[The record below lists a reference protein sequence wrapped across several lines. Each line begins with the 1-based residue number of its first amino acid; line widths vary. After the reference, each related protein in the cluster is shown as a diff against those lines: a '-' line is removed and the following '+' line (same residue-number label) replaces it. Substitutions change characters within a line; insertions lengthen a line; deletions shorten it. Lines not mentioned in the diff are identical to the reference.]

1 MTDPDA
7 RGGVDELVAD
17 TFRTFVPDVT
27 GSAPTTWKDVAC
39 AHHRRIRRAQRRRI
53 TATCVVMVVVALAV
67 GIPAVISG
75 SGHGTDRHVP
85 LGGGPSLPAQS
96 ILDRS
101 GQVLT
106 GFGETAGLQ
115 AGYGSAI
122 PPGSGDRLVT
132 NIDGPLQNTLQ
143 QALDTQVAN
152 LNGRVDPSTKQTVE
166 SAQGA
171 VVALD
176 PQTGAV
182 LALAWT
188 GPTSPGLDPVTDSPA
203 TPGAVFDLVTA
214 TAALQD
220 GLITPTSLYNDTG
233 QFVIPGCVAQAPG
246 CVPYTD
252 NNASAAGYVNV
263 SSALAV
269 SSDTF
274 FDNLGAEFWDSRS
287 QYGTEPIQNV
297 AAQYG
302 YGQTTGIDLPGE
314 DAGSYGQVDS
324 PTVVAKEHA
333 QDPAA
338 YPYGS
343 WATGNNVQMAAGL
356 GGTTATPLQEA
367 VAYATFANG
376 GTRYTPRIAAR
387 IVDPHGNPV
396 KTITAPAVGQVT
408 MTAAEHQ
415 ALTAGFTG
423 AVGGPGSEVQTPPGS
438 AAAAFQGFPI
448 STFPIAGKTGYGGA
462 NDTLPASTFVG
473 WGPTDHPTVLIATVI
488 YAAGFGASPAAAVAR
503 AGFQEVIDQP
513 IPPLS

>member
-7 RGGVDELVAD
+7 RSGVDELVAD
-17 TFRTFVPDVT
+17 TFRTFIPDIT
-27 GSAPTTWKDVAC
+27 SAPSTWRDVASV
-39 AHHRRIRRAQRRRI
+39 HQRRARRAQRRRI
-53 TATCVVMVVVALAV
+53 TATCVVVVVVALAV
-67 GIPAVISG
+67 GIPAVVSG

-106 GFGETAGLQ
+106 GFGETEGLQ
-115 AGYGSAI
+115 AEYGSAI
-122 PPGSGDRLVT
+122 PAGSGDRLVT
-132 NIDGPLQNTLQ
+132 NIDGPLQSTLQ
-143 QALDTQVAN
+143 QALDTQVAS
-152 LNGRVDPSTKQTVE
+152 LNGRVDPSTKQTIE

-188 GPTSPGLDPVTDSPA
+188 GPTGPGIDPVTDTPA
-203 TPGAVFDLVTA
+203 TPGAAFDLVTA

-220 GLITPTSLYNDTG
+220 GLITPATLYDDTG
-233 QFVIPGCVAQAPG
+233 QFVIPGCVAGAPG
-246 CVPYTD
+246 CVTYQD
-252 NNASAAGYVNV
+252 NDSPAAGYVNV
-263 SSALAV
+263 SGALAV

-274 FDNLGAEFWDSRS
+274 FDNLGVEFWDNRS
-287 QYGTEPIQNV
+287 QYGNEPIQTV

-314 DAGSYGQVDS
+314 DAGSYARVDS

-338 YPYGS
+338 YPYGG
-343 WATGNNVQMAAGL
+343 WTTGNNMEMASGL
-356 GGTTATPLQEA
+356 GGTAVTPLQEA

-376 GTRYTPRIAAR
+376 GTRYTPRIAAQ
-387 IVDPHGNPV
+387 IVDTHGNPV
-396 KTITAPAVGQVT
+396 KTITAQAVGQVT
-408 MTAAEHQ
+408 MTAAERQ
-415 ALTAGFTG
+415 ALMTGFTG
-423 AVGGPGSEVQTPPGS
+423 AVGGPGSGIQAPAGP
-438 AAAAFQGFPI
+438 AAPAFQGFPM
-448 STFPIAGKTGYGGA
+448 TTLPIAGMNGSGGA
-462 NDTLPASTFVG
+462 DGTIPASTFIG

-488 YAAGFGASPAAAVAR
+488 YAAGYGASPAAAVAR
-503 AGFQEVIDQP
+503 AGFQEVIDRS